1 MGVHQMF
8 TPYDLRPTIEITAFT
23 LTALS
28 TFVVV
33 TR

>member
-1 MGVHQMF
+1 MF

-28 TFVVV
+28 TFVMV

>member
-8 TPYDLRPTIEITAFT
+8 TPYDLRPTIEITAIT

-28 TFVVV
+28 TLVVAV
-33 TR
+33 R